1 MIQLSLF
8 IILIISIP
16 LVYGQNSTK
25 TAGAKSAFD
34 LTPTLIVSLVAA
46 VGGPTAFFSWLYQ
59 RKHQK
64 LTSIL
69 EAFKILNTPEHR
81 GARENVY
88 KAYEKYEKGEGY
100 F

>member
-34 LTPTLIVSLVAA
+34 LTSTLIVSLVAA
-46 VGGPTAFFSWLYQ
+46 VGGI
-59 RKHQK
+59 KK
-64 LTSIL
+64 
-69 EAFKILNTPEHR
+69 KIDIDSGGIQDT
-81 GARENVY
+81 
-88 KAYEKYEKGEGY
+88 
-100 F
+100 